1 MGENAGQ
8 QRSFEVWDAD
18 NHMYEAVDSYT
29 RYLPKQYED
38 AIRMVDVNG
47 RDKLQILGKISET
60 IPNPTYVVV
69 PTPGAWT
76 EYYRG
81 NNPEGKSLRELANPI
96 RCPEEF
102 RHPDLRLELM
112 DEQGV
117 HGCVM
122 FPTTAGLI
130 EEHMRRDIDAT
141 HAVFHAYNRWLLE
154 DWTFDYQGRIIPT
167 PAITLPDIDL
177 ALAEL
182 DWCLEH
188 GARTVLVRP
197 APVPQRDGSSISMG
211 APQFDPFWRRCEE
224 AGVSVMMHNADSG
237 YDRYATDWEPGRDEF
252 QGFNQTVFRMFLYEE
267 NRHIFDTLAALV
279 AHDVF
284 QRFPGTR
291 IGVVENGGGWVS
303 RLVET
308 FEHVYDKA
316 PDRFD
321 EHPAD
326 VFRRHVWINPFHEDD
341 MSKLVDAVGADRV
354 LFGSDFP
361 HPEGLGEPLEFEAE
375 LDGLPE
381 DAVRKI
387 MSQNLQDLLRLDAL
401 V

>member
-1 MGENAGQ
+1 MSNQHDFAI
-8 QRSFEVWDAD
+8 WDAD
-18 NHMYEAVDSYT
+18 NHLYEAVDSYT
-29 RYLPKQYED
+29 RYLPKKYGD

-47 RDKLQILGKISET
+47 RDKLQILGKVSET

-102 RHPDLRLELM
+102 RRPDLRLKLM

-117 HGCVM
+117 FGAVM

-130 EEHMRRDIDAT
+130 EEHMKADLEAT
-141 HAVFHAYNRWLLE
+141 HAVFHAYNQWLLE
-154 DWTFDYQGRIIPT
+154 DWTFDYEGRIIPT
-167 PAITLPDIDL
+167 PAITLPDINL

-182 DWCLEH
+182 DWCLER
-188 GARTVLVRP
+188 GARTVLIRP
-197 APVPQRDGSSISMG
+197 APVPQPDGSSISMG
-211 APQFDPFWRRCEE
+211 TPQFDPFWRRCEE
-224 AGVSVMMHNADSG
+224 AGIAVMMHNADAG

-267 NRHIFDTLAALV
+267 NRHIFDTLCALV
-279 AHDVF
+279 AHGVF

-291 IGVVENGGGWVS
+291 LGVVENGGGWVP
-303 RLVET
+303 RLVDT
-308 FEHVYDKA
+308 FNRVYDKM

-326 VFRRHVWINPFHEDD
+326 VLRRHVWINPFHEDD
-341 MSKLVDAVGADRV
+341 MRGLIDALGADRV

-361 HPEGLGEPLEFEAE
+361 HPEGLGEPLEFRRQLAG
-375 LDGLPE
+375 LDGV
-381 DAVRKI
+381 DVRKI
-387 MSQNLQDLLRLDAL
+387 MSQNLQDLLRLDSLTA
-401 V
+401 

>member
-1 MGENAGQ
+1 MTEGTL
-8 QRSFEVWDAD
+8 EVWDAD

-29 RYLPKQYED
+29 RYLPKRYED

-102 RHPDLRLELM
+102 RHPDLRLKLM

-117 HGCVM
+117 YGCVM

-130 EEHMRRDIDAT
+130 EEHMKADLEAT
-141 HAVFHAYNRWLLE
+141 HAVFHAYNQWLLE
-154 DWTFDYQGRIIPT
+154 DWTFDYEGRIIPT

-188 GARTVLVRP
+188 GARTVLIRP
-197 APVPQRDGSSISMG
+197 APVPQPDGSSISMG

-224 AGVSVMMHNADSG
+224 AGIAVMMHNADSG
-237 YDRYATDWEPGRDEF
+237 YDRYAADWEPGRDEF
-252 QGFNQTVFRMFLYEE
+252 EGFNQTVFRMFLYEE

-279 AHDVF
+279 APRRVPAVPGHAPRRGRERWRLGTAARRDVRPRLR
-284 QRFPGTR
+284 QDARPVRRTPRRRPPSPRVDQPVPRRRHGAAR
-291 IGVVENGGGWVS
+291 RRPRRRPGVV
-303 RLVET
+303 R
-308 FEHVYDKA
+308 
-316 PDRFD
+316 
-321 EHPAD
+321 
-326 VFRRHVWINPFHEDD
+326 
-341 MSKLVDAVGADRV
+341 
-354 LFGSDFP
+354 
-361 HPEGLGEPLEFEAE
+361 
-375 LDGLPE
+375 
-381 DAVRKI
+381 
-387 MSQNLQDLLRLDAL
+387 LRLPAPRRSR
-401 V
+401 